1 MTDTITD
8 EQEEQDAAA
17 AAAESRK
24 ALMRLFIG
32 LAVATVLTVSFGVA
46 ATVLIVVAFL
56 VMIML
61 HELGH
66 YLTAKWAGMKV
77 TEFFLGFG
85 PRLWSVKR
93 GETEYGIKAIP
104 AGGYVKIIGM
114 HNLEQ
119 VDPADESRTY
129 RQKPFWRRMSVAVA
143 GSTMHFIIA
152 FVLLWVILALIGL
165 PATTTTV
172 GQISAIR
179 DGPSPAQEA
188 GFEVGDRI
196 LAIDGQPLEEWQ
208 DLPPYIR
215 ERPGDELRF
224 TVERD
229 GEELQLVAVPV
240 DLSTVQVEGMEQ
252 PDEPMGF
259 VGIGSKI
266 ENERVPAIEA
276 LGESAVGLKD
286 GFKAVFGALGSVFSF
301 NGLQTY
307 GDVLLGRQGGTTA
320 EDGGNNRFLSPVG
333 FVRVAGQA
341 ADSGLADVLLLLVSI
356 NLFVGVFNMVPL
368 LPLDGGHVVI
378 AVYEKIRSMIAG
390 RRYYADVAKLMPL
403 TYMVFLVLLFLG
415 LTSLW
420 LDITNPLDNPFQ

>member
-1 MTDTITD
+1 MTETAIPD
-8 EQEEQDAAA
+8 EAAET
-17 AAAESRK
+17 AAESRK
-24 ALMRLFIG
+24 ALIRLMIG
-32 LAVATVLTVSFGVA
+32 LGIAAFLTVSFGVG

-56 VMIML
+56 LMIML

-85 PRLWSVKR
+85 PRIWSVRR

-114 HNLEQ
+114 HNLEV
-119 VDPADESRTY
+119 VDANDEPRTY
-129 RQKPFWRRMSVAVA
+129 RQQPFWRRLSVAVA

-152 FVLLWVILALIGL
+152 FVLLFVILAGVGL
-165 PATTTTV
+165 PVTTTTV

-179 DGPSPAQEA
+179 GGRSPAQEA
-188 GFEVGDRI
+188 GFRVGDRI
-196 LAIDGQPLEEWQ
+196 LAVDGEPLEAWE

-215 ERPGDELRF
+215 QHPGDELRF

-229 GEELQLVAVPV
+229 GEQIQLTAVPA
-240 DLSTVQVEGMEQ
+240 DLSKTEVEGMES
-252 PDEPMGF
+252 PSEPTGF
-259 VGIGSKI
+259 VGIGPKI
-266 ENERVPAIEA
+266 ANERVPPLTAV
-276 LGESAVGLKD
+276 GESATTLGRLF
-286 GFKAVFGALGSVFSF
+286 GEVFRALGSVFSF

-307 GDVLLGRQGGTTA
+307 GDVLLGRTGGTTA

-341 ADSGLADVLLLLVSI
+341 AESGLADVLFLLVSI

-378 AVYEKIRSMIAG
+378 AVYEKIRSMLAG

-403 TYMVFLVLLFLG
+403 TYMVVLLLLFLG

-420 LDITNPLDNPFQ
+420 LDITNPIDNPFQ